1 MSLQKKNFFK
11 SLFTKQILFTI
22 AGMTIITLI
31 SIPLAKNVTKQ
42 YKVNKEIDILKNEI
56 ANLGEKNSQFK
67 NLISYM
73 QSDQFVEEKARLNLN
88 YRQPGESVV
97 VIKNE
102 DKKETAASGDKNEVN
117 IALGAMTGLKNEK
130 LSSNLQRWFKYF
142 FKY

>member
-56 ANLGEKNSQFK
+56 ANLGEKN
-67 NLISYM
+67 
-73 QSDQFVEEKARLNLN
+73 
-88 YRQPGESVV
+88 
-97 VIKNE
+97 
-102 DKKETAASGDKNEVN
+102 
-117 IALGAMTGLKNEK
+117 
-130 LSSNLQRWFKYF
+130 
-142 FKY
+142 

>member
-1 MSLQKKNFFK
+1 
-11 SLFTKQILFTI
+11 
-22 AGMTIITLI
+22 
-31 SIPLAKNVTKQ
+31 
-42 YKVNKEIDILKNEI
+42 
-56 ANLGEKNSQFK
+56 
-67 NLISYM
+67 M

-88 YRQPGESVV
+88 YSQHGESVV